1 MQARNPTP
9 IPLDATEAATVTPYP
24 VLTDNE
30 KETWLMDQLTSNDT
44 CIFPCFLGITPGINE
59 WDPTAKNLE
68 ILFGDDVQQPFKPG
82 RPVENYTLFY
92 VDLSP
97 SDDPYTR
104 IGNNDLLFYVRDG
117 KINGINIILSSEV
130 LNKGNPDQ
138 FMNLFKQMSIE
149 KTMQRYGLPDS
160 IYISISIPMSP
171 VTIFSYTIFL
181 MYNQE
186 KLQFSY
192 SGTGSRSGDT
202 YPICPKYVLPKDS
215 SDESIEIFVNAS
227 QIGDNLEKESKF
239 NHELTNPI
247 NIKDAAGLDTRE
259 FYELLT
265 GTGNNT
271 CFDVPWNLWN

>member
-1 MQARNPTP
+1 MQAKNPTP
-9 IPLDATEAATVTPYP
+9 TPLDATEAATVTPYP
-24 VLTDNE
+24 LLTDTE

-82 RPVENYTLFY
+82 RSFENYTLFY

-117 KINGINIILSSEV
+117 KIDGINIILSSEV

-149 KTMQRYGLPDS
+149 KTMLRYGLPDS
-160 IYISISIPMSP
+160 VYISSNVPMSP
-171 VTIFSYTIFL
+171 LTTFEYTIFL
-181 MYNQE
+181 MYNQG

-192 SGTGSRSGDT
+192 SGTGSISGDM
-202 YPICPKYVLPKDS
+202 YPICPKYVLPKGS
-215 SDESIEIFVNAS
+215 IDESIEIFVNAS
-227 QIGDNLEKESKF
+227 QTGDSLEKESKF
-239 NHELTNPI
+239 NSELFQPI
-247 NIKDAAGLDTRE
+247 NIKDATGLDIKE
-259 FYELLT
+259 FYELMT
-265 GTGNNT
+265 VTENNA
-271 CFDVPWNLWN
+271 CFDVPWSLWI